1 MSRPSGTSA
10 EVARARDRVES
21 ARPVEA
27 VFGTTTIAVGA
38 LMTVVGAITFAV
50 ALARGDGAV
59 AWQAYLV
66 SLLWLLGIA
75 QGGVVASA
83 SFYLTQAKWGGSTPY
98 RLGEAFAPFVVAG
111 FFLFWGLYFG
121 RTIIFPW
128 VLHPIAQKAAW
139 LNTPFLF
146 ARDGIALAVMAIV
159 SLAFV
164 RASRSDDARAW
175 SIAVNE
181 IDMPPHWVR
190 VLAVSVSVLYAFIY
204 SLIAFDLIMSL
215 APAWHSTLFGWFF
228 FAGCFWSALAAMA
241 LAAAILRGRLGE
253 RSAFANPTV
262 MHDLGKMVFAFSVF
276 WVYLL
281 FAQYIVIWY
290 GDIPVETFFIVQRVH
305 HMPWRPLSISCLL
318 LIWVIPFVVLMS
330 ARAKKNPLVLGVVSA
345 LGLIG
350 IWLERYV
357 LVVPSLSLN
366 ALPFGVVQF
375 LVTIGFIGIFL
386 ICAVPGLNRVAQAAT
401 SGEPIGDE
409 DLE

>member
-1 MSRPSGTSA
+1 MSS
-10 EVARARDRVES
+10 RVEIARTHNS
-21 ARPVEA
+21 VEAVRPVEA
-27 VFGTTTIAVGA
+27 VFGTATIAAGA
-38 LMTVVGAITFAV
+38 LMTAIGAIAFAV
-50 ALARGDGAV
+50 ALARGNGSI

-66 SLLWLLGIA
+66 SLLCMLGIA

-83 SFYLTQAKWGGSTPY
+83 AFYLTQAKWGGSTPY

-121 RTIIFPW
+121 RTVIFPW

-146 ARDGIALAVMAIV
+146 ARDGIGLAVMAIV

-164 RASRSDDARAW
+164 RVSRSDEARAW
-175 SIAVNE
+175 SIAVND
-181 IDMPPHWVR
+181 IDMPPHSVR
-190 VLAVSVSVLYAFIY
+190 VLAVLVSVLYTVVY

-241 LAAAILRGRLGE
+241 LAATILRGRLGE
-253 RSAFANPTV
+253 HNASANPTV

-305 HMPWRPLSISCLL
+305 HMPWRPLSICCLV

-330 ARAKKNPLVLGVVSA
+330 VRAKKSPLVLGIVSS
-345 LGLIG
+345 LGLVG

-366 ALPFGVVQF
+366 VVPFGAIQF

-386 ICAVPGLNRVAQAAT
+386 MCAVPGLNLVAQAAT

-409 DLE
+409 ELE